1 MRTIRIKTKPLSTEI
16 LYQLK
21 IFPFLDSIIASQK
34 LDKYE
39 VIRTPVDSVHESLDL
54 AWQDQGLSLEHFGD
68 VEVKEVDVE
77 DGLNDTSNNS
87 NGVEEAFSVV
97 AVNPVENVKSTIHT
111 QHEEIVTGDGFSLPG
126 LGHHEQLRENS
137 ASLEVDR
144 ESPENLSDGE
154 RVVEDQGQ
162 DHAGSEQE
170 LHTERVVVAVV
181 RRLELH
187 EYQIA
192 GPDAA

>member
-1 MRTIRIKTKPLSTEI
+1 M
-16 LYQLK
+16 
-21 IFPFLDSIIASQK
+21 
-34 LDKYE
+34 
-39 VIRTPVDSVHESLDL
+39 DL
-54 AWQDQGLSLEHFGD
+54 AWQDQGLSLEHFSD

-154 RVVEDQGQ
+154 GVVEDQGQ

>member
-39 VIRTPVDSVHESLDL
+39 VIRTPVDSIHESLDL